1 MTYKPN
7 QARMARLCTGGSRLP
22 GPGQDPLRE
31 EEWRSELTEEFRPE
45 GLIEHIWVEDI
56 AYRQAVIEVIRAQ
69 IAGFRIGAMHRSY
82 LALLSA
88 VDRRLETADDERV
101 KMAFYPDDLVMLE
114 QNWARDFCVS
124 KLRSDLER
132 KPFAKLLGDMAP
144 RDLAQLRQ
152 LQLYEHEEVRER
164 DRIVNQ
170 LERRR
175 RLVMRHAI
183 EMVEARRRAGL
194 PDDGTDAAGDAL
206 LLIEGAAA
214 EPGVDQYPDADQDD
228 VSQPAD
234 ENVLH
239 FSAAVD
245 EIEEGEG

>member
-7 QARMARLCTGGSRLP
+7 QSRMARLCAGGSRLP

-31 EEWRSELTEEFRPE
+31 GEWRSELTEQFQPE

-69 IAGFRIGAMHRSY
+69 VAGFKIQAMHRSY

-88 VDRRLETADDERV
+88 ESSRMVLDEDEPV
-101 KMAFYPDDLVMLE
+101 KAAYCSDDLDSLE
-114 QNWARDFCVS
+114 QDWYRDYRVS
-124 KLRSDLER
+124 KLRSDLDNV
-132 KPFAKLLGDMAP
+132 PFAKLLGDMAP
-144 RDLAQLRQ
+144 RDIAQLRQ

-170 LERRR
+170 FERSRR
-175 RLVMRHAI
+175 VAMRHAI

-194 PDDGTDAAGDAL
+194 TGNDGTDAAGDARL
-206 LLIEGAAA
+206 LVEGAAELVA
-214 EPGVDQYPDADQDD
+214 DQDLDADQ
-228 VSQPAD
+228 
-234 ENVLH
+234 
-239 FSAAVD
+239 
-245 EIEEGEG
+245 GEG